1 MAFNGKTTREWVG
14 DLLRA
19 GAPYAREFE
28 DALDDAE
35 QIEAV
40 RYELD
45 YPEQDGSSLED
56 EARRLYTFRQS
67 VYTMLEDWG
76 AIDPNDPSPPDALA
90 VLRMLL
96 GSGSPGGTG

>member
-1 MAFNGKTTREWVG
+1 MTFTGKTTREWVG

-40 RYELD
+40 RYEFGEMAPD
-45 YPEQDGSSLED
+45 RSLED
-56 EARRLYTFRQS
+56 EARRLVTFENR
-67 VYTMLEDWG
+67 VYAMLEEWG

-96 GSGSPGGTG
+96 GPGSPGGTG